1 MLCYSP
7 WNVEFLL
14 SILTWLEGL
23 NTGGEHEGTND
34 LVETNRNL
42 SAAVDKMEMRCKV
55 LEEKNEKLKKY
66 KRMVKNSTALQC
78 LHCAKFI
85 SCNIFLQHI
94 TNCLNMNAGMA
105 KSNLVNAVP
114 TPTSNYTNNST
125 PNHNHNHNHNQNQN
139 QNHNTYQD
147 SSIID
152 ASALQ
157 ISINQTMVKENSDS
171 KPYTEYLIQISYNG
185 IKWSVSRK
193 YKMFCE
199 LHQSLNTHFPSLK
212 FPESAF
218 TILGAFNNI
227 NYMSNSK
234 RPTVIE
240 ERRKALQQYLRDLS
254 KIDIVRNSS
263 PFKKFLELDRV
274 LEGEG
279 SAEKVT
285 RTISNTISTINSY
298 RDEKRLIVSNLNSER
313 NAEEFTN
320 FNAIY
325 PPQKS
330 TESQFN
336 GNGTL
341 SDEMMQQKEL
351 GVKIDKRLF
360 TQSPQSFMKNWQ
372 ERQTTNNKENKNPRY
387 KKIIIS
393 LIFVVDNPPVAT
405 TIL

>member
-1 MLCYSP
+1 
-7 WNVEFLL
+7 
-14 SILTWLEGL
+14 L

-94 TNCLNMNAGMA
+94 INCVNMNAGMA
-105 KSNLVNAVP
+105 KTNLINTVP
-114 TPTSNYTNNST
+114 QTPTNPYTNNST
-125 PNHNHNHNHNQNQN
+125 PNHN
-139 QNHNTYQD
+139 TYQD
-147 SSIID
+147 NTVID
-152 ASALQ
+152 AGALQ

-171 KPYTEYLIQISYNG
+171 KPYTEYLIQVSYNG

-199 LHQSLNTHFPSLK
+199 LHQNLNTHFPSLK

-240 ERRKALQQYLRDLS
+240 ERRKALQQYLRDLA

-279 SAEKVT
+279 SAEK
-285 RTISNTISTINSY
+285 INKNIANTLSTINSY
-298 RDEKRLIVSNLNSER
+298 REEKRVLVSNLNSER
-313 NAEEFTN
+313 NTEEYTN

-325 PPQKS
+325 PPQKNGD
-330 TESQFN
+330 QFN
-336 GNGTL
+336 GNGTMTE
-341 SDEMMQQKEL
+341 EMVQQKEL

-372 ERQTTNNKENKNPRY
+372 ERQTTNNKENRNPR
-387 KKIIIS
+387 
-393 LIFVVDNPPVAT
+393 
-405 TIL
+405 